1 MNAKATPRPW
11 VFKVVPT
18 SIGRC
23 FKIGSETQV
32 NDVHGS
38 ICLYDDSTSFNPR
51 SHEQAES
58 DAALIVKAVNEYEAL
73 NAVAEAAERFR
84 KYYFDD
90 LAKSNRGFLSK
101 LVLQDYE
108 EMMAVCIALP
118 RALNALA
125 TVRAKEVA

>member
-11 VFKVVPT
+11 RINGLHIHGE
-18 SIGRC
+18 SIV
-23 FKIGSETQV
+23 GSSV
-32 NDVHGS
+32 AVAN
-38 ICLYDDSTSFNPR
+38 
-51 SHEQAES
+51 SHP
-58 DAALIVKAVNEYEAL
+58 DATLIVKAVNEYEAL

-101 LVLQDYE
+101 FVLQDYE